1 MSELGL
7 VLLLLAGFAQ
17 GSFGL
22 GMKKQSPLSW
32 ESFWLIYSL
41 FAMLVVPFVWGYA
54 GFDSFMES
62 ILMTDSK
69 SNYDITAFRLFVGYW
84 WNFIWNECL
93 LCWNIYNQ
101 WGSNGIGRRSWS
113 HNSFVWHRRAT
124 HQPSFIYVILGVA
137 IMLVGVALSAY
148 SGILR
153 EKEQNVGSSKVNNSQ
168 KSSLVKGL
176 VIVVSSGILSSLLN
190 VGFEAAIPII
200 DNAKSLGATYSA
212 SSIPA
217 RAVVVFGGLL
227 MNAGYA
233 IFLLCKNK
241 TWGDFSFKQQGS
253 ITASVWA
260 VITGFLWFLPLGLS
274 GIVSVSIG
282 ELGNVITWPVMLSL
296 SLIFGNIWGYLTGE
310 WKNTKHSFL
319 LMIVASVILIAAC
332 MILTFKDS
340 FIN

>member
-69 SNYDITAFRLFVGYW
+69 VIMTS
-84 WNFIWNECL
+84 L
-93 LCWNIYNQ
+93 LLGFLW
-101 WGSNGIGRRSWS
+101 GIGGILFGMSVS
-113 HNSFVWHRRAT
+113 YVGISITNGVVMGLAGGLGAIIPLFGIEGAT

-168 KSSLVKGL
+168 KSS
-176 VIVVSSGILSSLLN
+176 
-190 VGFEAAIPII
+190 
-200 DNAKSLGATYSA
+200 
-212 SSIPA
+212 
-217 RAVVVFGGLL
+217 
-227 MNAGYA
+227 
-233 IFLLCKNK
+233 
-241 TWGDFSFKQQGS
+241 W
-253 ITASVWA
+253 
-260 VITGFLWFLPLGLS
+260 
-274 GIVSVSIG
+274 
-282 ELGNVITWPVMLSL
+282 
-296 SLIFGNIWGYLTGE
+296 
-310 WKNTKHSFL
+310 
-319 LMIVASVILIAAC
+319 
-332 MILTFKDS
+332 
-340 FIN
+340 